1 MKNRGVY
8 SGYSRD
14 FSLDF
19 RDEWPLENRSGVA
32 PRLPAP
38 HTTKKAVPY
47 GTASIIHK
55 LQRLKIKPYRLN
67 RERT

>member
-1 MKNRGVY
+1 MKNSGIY

-14 FSLDF
+14 FSLDY
-19 RDEWPLENRSGVA
+19 RDEWPLENGHPPA
-32 PRLPAP
+32 AAP